1 MSEPLWKVYE
11 GMLTETRE
19 KLSAETKLREEA
31 QAALGK
37 LNEIRNSIIGA
48 QAVNWSEHVY
58 PLVAVLDAAGLPG
71 MPYPEA
77 RQNVGTLL
85 SRLAAAEARATRAEG
100 ALRELNDALHWNVDP
115 KRGMIGAWF
124 RYRTPYVRLH
134 AKVAR
139 ALAGEAQKEGTNG

>member
-19 KLSAETKLREEA
+19 KLSAETKLREKAE
-31 QAALGK
+31 AAL
-37 LNEIRNSIIGA
+37 
-48 QAVNWSEHVY
+48 
-58 PLVAVLDAAGLPG
+58 AVLAANPHTLCDEHIARLTALGR
-71 MPYPEA
+71 EA
-77 RQNVGTLL
+77 NTA
-85 SRLAAAEARATRAEG
+85 LAAAEARATRAEG

-139 ALAGEAQKEGTNG
+139 ALAGEAQKATAP